1 MQWETLPLFSSKKF
15 LTILHDAVY
24 SSSMDLVAANTLQQ
38 KKIFHPSHVYR
49 ASHFFFMRMTS
60 SPIAN
65 EQIYVFRSSRMSS
78 YISVCDH
85 QTAHE
90 YEKTENSVSL
100 QLFCLGFL
108 THPWLKLN
116 FKISELCAF
125 CVLSWISFTIMWPK
139 LTPSR
144 LIRIFPKLPENEP
157 FPPQHQRNMLGK
169 REEDASARI
178 NYTSAKIKGKLL
190 IKLKEVLFGR

>member
-1 MQWETLPLFSSKKF
+1 
-15 LTILHDAVY
+15 
-24 SSSMDLVAANTLQQ
+24 MDLVAANTLQQ

-49 ASHFFFMRMTS
+49 ASHFFSWEWHHHLLPMNKFTYLGVHGCLH
-60 SPIAN
+60 
-65 EQIYVFRSSRMSS
+65 IYQFVITKQRMSMK
-78 YISVCDH
+78 
-85 QTAHE
+85 
-90 YEKTENSVSL
+90 KTENSVSL

-125 CVLSWISFTIMWPK
+125 CVLSWISFTIMWLK